1 MVRKP
6 CSSVYFVQTLK
17 PRAVYKQRSG
27 SGGDNTSGHTTLDT
41 YYIQGINTSAT
52 NIDVLI
58 HTIVAHKLLY
68 NNIYS
73 VYFGDL

>member
-1 MVRKP
+1 M
-6 CSSVYFVQTLK
+6 VQTLNLS
-17 PRAVYKQRSG
+17 AVYTHRLG
-27 SGGDNTSGHTTLDT
+27 RGIPTSGHTTLDT
-41 YYIQGINTSAT
+41 YYIQGINTLAT